1 MVEINSATPIA
12 SIMHRHVVTT
22 DVSTSARECARRI
35 AGEHIGCI
43 IALRNN
49 RPTGIVTERSFVDL
63 VKKGSFNPDRIT
75 AEDIMSSPLV
85 TIGSEANFAGAME
98 VFNKQGIKRL
108 PVIKRGRIIGL
119 LSLKDMI
126 EFSNLMLANLEE
138 KHQTLKKKASLDAL
152 TGLYNKHAITLAI
165 QKEYERIQR
174 YGGRSS
180 ILFVDIDHFKK
191 VNDTHTHLAGDEVLR
206 SLGTLLQKVCRQVD
220 TVGRFGGEEFVILAP
235 NRKKYHAVIF
245 GERVRQAVEAYRFS
259 YKKIALKI
267 TVSVGIASLFE
278 GRGTDDALERADKAL
293 YYAKQMGRNRIGL
306 WRDGKLAIA
315 TDTSS
320 M

>member
-1 MVEINSATPIA
+1 MIEINSTTPITG
-12 SIMHRHVVTT
+12 IMHRHVATT
-22 DVSTSARECARRI
+22 DVATSARECARRI

-43 IALRNN
+43 IVVRNG
-49 RPTGIVTERSFVDL
+49 RPAGIVTERSFVDL
-63 VKKGSFNPDRIT
+63 VKKGTVNPDGIT
-75 AEDIMSSPLV
+75 AADIMSSPLI
-85 TIGSEANFAGAME
+85 TLRSEADFAGAME
-98 VFNKQGIKRL
+98 VFNKRGIKRL
-108 PVIKRGRIIGL
+108 PVVKRGRIIGL

-138 KHQTLKKKASLDAL
+138 KHRTLTKKASIDAL
-152 TGLYNKHAITLAI
+152 TGVYNKHAITLAI

-191 VNDTHTHLAGDEVLR
+191 VNDTYTHLAGDEVLR
-206 SLGTLLQKVCRQVD
+206 SLGALLQKVCRQVD
-220 TVGRFGGEEFVILAP
+220 VTGRFGGEEFVILAP

-245 GERVRQAVEAYRFS
+245 GERVRQAVEAHRFT
-259 YKKIALKI
+259 YKKTPIKI

-278 GRGTDDALERADKAL
+278 GRGAEDALERADKAL
-293 YYAKQMGRNRIGL
+293 YHAKQSGRNRVGL

-315 TDTSS
+315 TDTAV
-320 M
+320 

>member
-1 MVEINSATPIA
+1 MVEINSATPIT
-12 SIMHRHVVTT
+12 SMMHRHVVTT
-22 DVSTSARECARRI
+22 EAATSARECARRI
-35 AGEHIGCI
+35 ANEHIGCI
-43 IALRNN
+43 IVVRDNKPA
-49 RPTGIVTERSFVDL
+49 GIVTERSFVDL
-63 VKKGSFNPDRIT
+63 VKKGTFNPDAIT
-75 AEDIMSSPLV
+75 AADIMSSPLITV
-85 TIGSEANFAGAME
+85 RSDADFAGAME
-98 VFNKQGIKRL
+98 VFNKRGIKRL

-138 KHQTLKKKASLDAL
+138 KHRTLKKKASLDAL
-152 TGLYNKHAITLAI
+152 TGLYNKHAISSAI

-191 VNDTHTHLAGDEVLR
+191 VNDTYTHLAGDEVLR
-206 SLGTLLQKVCRQVD
+206 LLGALLKKVCREVD

-245 GERVRQAVEAYRFS
+245 GERVREAVEAHKFF
-259 YKKIALKI
+259 YKKTAIKL

-278 GRGTDDALERADKAL
+278 GRGTEDALERADKAL
-293 YYAKQMGRNRIGL
+293 YFAKQSGRNRVGL

-315 TDTSS
+315 TDTSI
-320 M
+320 